1 MLKHVSSSE
10 QAREILL
17 ALLST
22 SGTLAGICIAMVGLI
37 GIRSGG
43 KAGTIVDDLFLFAA
57 LGFVVV
63 IYLIFFAMRRLESDR
78 LPFWNNVID
87 TVFLISLTLLIVA
100 GFIVVYALF

>member
-37 GIRSGG
+37 GYRSAG
-43 KAGTIVDDLFLFAA
+43 KIGTVADDLFLFAA

-63 IYLIFFAMRRLESDR
+63 IYLIFFAMRRLESRR
-78 LPFWNNVID
+78 LTFWTNVID
-87 TVFLISLTLLIVA
+87 TMFLVSLTLLIVA
-100 GFIVVYALF
+100 GFIVVYALV